1 VRGKVSLEK
10 GQYALV
16 FAKGYPLA
24 EDAKG
29 YYVGDLPADVSEGD
43 FMSTMGMGPIP
54 PTISVIGVVV
64 DSTSLQTV
72 KGSTPYTLEYLE
84 EMAIARTDVLKYK
97 IK

>member
-1 VRGKVSLEK
+1 MHGKVSLEK

-29 YYVGDLPADVSEGD
+29 YYVGDLPAYVSEGE
-43 FMSTMGMGPIP
+43 FMSTMGMGSVP

-64 DSTSLQTV
+64 DSSSLQTV
-72 KGSTPYTLEYLE
+72 KGSTPYTLKYLE
-84 EMAIARTDVLKYK
+84 GIAIARTNVEKYK